1 MTETERQPIL
11 YHNCEESFFSL
22 PSILLE
28 PALLGV
34 ARGSLGIILAFVAR
48 QGLYLFPSIGSAI
61 QIEIATETVIFTIVF
76 ATVVGT
82 VSGLYP
88 AIRASRMKPTAAF
101 RPK

>member
-1 MTETERQPIL
+1 M
-11 YHNCEESFFSL
+11 

-28 PALLGV
+28 AALLGV
-34 ARGSLGIILAFVAR
+34 AGGSLGIILAFVAR
-48 QGLYLFPSIGSAI
+48 QGLYLFPAIGSAI
-61 QIEIATETVIFTIVF
+61 QIEIVTEAVIFTIVF

-88 AIRASRMKPTAAF
+88 AIRASRMKPTTAF

>member
-1 MTETERQPIL
+1 MSTTQRRDSEVVIIGAGPAGLATAA
-11 YHNCEESFFSL
+11 SL
-22 PSILLE
+22 
-28 PALLGV
+28 GRV
-34 ARGSLGIILAFVAR
+34 GIILAFVAR

>member
-1 MTETERQPIL
+1 MSTTQRRDSEVVIIGAGPAGLDTAA
-11 YHNCEESFFSL
+11 SL
-22 PSILLE
+22 
-28 PALLGV
+28 GRV
-34 ARGSLGIILAFVAR
+34 GIILAFVAR

-61 QIEIATETVIFTIVF
+61 QIEIATEAVIFIIVF

-82 VSGLYP
+82 FSGLYP